1 MAERSEKQDQDE
13 LQNDKERNLTPRTAS
28 IVDCNCITMCQG
40 NRFDLLVYFKYVCS
54 EFEGI

>member
-40 NRFDLLVYFKYVCS
+40 NRFD
-54 EFEGI
+54 